1 MIKFGKWIAKHK
13 VIIVIIS
20 MLLLIPSF
28 LGMAAT
34 RVNYDILSYLPES
47 LETVEGQDIMVDEF
61 GMGAFSMVVVEDM
74 ELKDVAALKEKF
86 QNVEHVKDVL
96 WYDSVADL
104 SIPVSMIPEKF
115 KDGFFNDDATMM
127 IALFDNTT
135 SSDAAMEAVSDMRK
149 IANEQCFISGMSGV
163 VTDIKNLALEEMPI
177 YVVIAACL
185 SLLVLL
191 LAMDS
196 LVIPVLFLLSVGLA
210 VVYNLGTN
218 IFFGEVCYITK
229 SLTAVLQLG
238 VTMDYSIFLL
248 NSFEAYKKKYDSKD
262 RAMAHAIADTFK
274 SVAGSSVTTIAGFLA
289 LCVMT
294 FALGRDMG
302 IVMAKGVVIG
312 VICCITTLPAMI
324 LVFDGVIEKTK
335 HKPLVKS
342 LDKAS
347 GFITKHY
354 KVWLLVFLVMLYPA
368 VYGNNHTQIYYN
380 IDKSLPATLDSNV
393 SNEKLKEDFD
403 MSTVHMILLKNGL
416 DSKEK
421 TQMLDQIDKVDGV
434 KWSLGM
440 NSLIGPTFPESMIPS
455 NIKKMLQSDNYE
467 VQFICS
473 EYSSATDECNA
484 QLDAIQKIVKKY
496 SPESMVIGE
505 APLMKDLQDTTNVD
519 LQRVN
524 ILSMAAIFLII
535 LFVFKSIS
543 LPFILL
549 FVIEFAIFVNMAIPY
564 YQGVTLP
571 FVASI
576 VIGAIQLGATVDYAI
591 LMTSRYQ
598 KERRKG
604 FGKKEAVMNAHKA
617 CALSIMTSGFSFFA
631 ATFGVAWYSKVD
643 MIGAICTLLSRGALI
658 SMACVIFILPAM
670 FIIFDKVICKTSI
683 DFLGEK
689 ANQLV
694 QDEAGA
700 PGTGQAAFP
709 GNSSERAAGLLGLL
723 GDRRKARKPVSHRKR
738 CVLCVHA
745 GHGRS
750 LGAICAANHG
760 KTWR

>member
-312 VICCITTLPAMI
+312 VLCCVTLLPA
-324 LVFDGVIEKTK
+324 LVLTFDGAIEKTTHRK
-335 HKPLVKS
+335 LIPS

-347 GFITKHY
+347 EFITKHY
-354 KVWLLVFLVMLYPA
+354 KIWLIIFLVMLFPA
-368 VYGNNHTQIYYN
+368 IYGNNHLKNYYN
-380 IDKSLPATLDSNV
+380 IDKSLPETLDSNV
-393 SNEKLKEDFD
+393 ANAKLQETFN
-403 MSTVHMILLKNGL
+403 MNNVHMALLKKGMT
-416 DSKEK
+416 SKEK
-421 TQMLDQIDKVDGV
+421 TEMLNQIKDVDGV
-434 KWSLGM
+434 KWALGM
-440 NSLIGPTFPESMIPS
+440 DSFVGAAFPDTMIPS
-455 NIKKMLQSDNYE
+455 DLKKMLESDEYE
-467 VQFICS
+467 MEFICS
-473 EYSSATDECNA
+473 EYKTATDEVNN
-484 QLDAIQKIVKKY
+484 QIDEIQKIVKGY

-505 APLMKDLQDTTNVD
+505 APLTKDLQDVTDVD
-519 LQRVN
+519 LKTVN
-524 ILSMAAIFLII
+524 TISILAIFII
-535 LFVFKSIS
+535 IMVVFKSIS
-543 LPFILL
+543 LPFILVA
-549 FVIEFAIFVNMAIPY
+549 VIEFAIFVNMSVPF
-564 YQGVTLP
+564 YQGKEVV

-576 VIGAIQLGATVDYAI
+576 VIGCIQLGATVDYAI

-598 KERRKG
+598 KERGLGKS
-604 FGKKEAVMNAHKA
+604 KKEAVSIAHKTSMK
-617 CALSIMTSGFSFFA
+617 SIIISGCSFFA
-631 ATFGVAWYSKVD
+631 ATFGVGLYTQVD
-643 MIGAICTLLSRGALI
+643 MIGSITNLLSRGAVI
-658 SMACVIFILPAM
+658 STLVVLLVLPAM
-670 FIIFDKVICKTSI
+670 FMIFDPLICRTSI
-683 DFLGEK
+683 GFAKKKGVDEK
-689 ANQLV
+689 
-694 QDEAGA
+694 
-700 PGTGQAAFP
+700 
-709 GNSSERAAGLLGLL
+709 
-723 GDRRKARKPVSHRKR
+723 KPQK
-738 CVLCVHA
+738 
-745 GHGRS
+745 
-750 LGAICAANHG
+750 
-760 KTWR
+760 

>member
-115 KDGFFNDDATMM
+115 KDGFFNGDATMM

-218 IFFGEVCYITK
+218 IFFGGVCYITK

-248 NSFEAYKKKYDSKD
+248 NSFENYKKKYDSKD

-393 SNEKLKEDFD
+393 S
-403 MSTVHMILLKNGL
+403 
-416 DSKEK
+416 
-421 TQMLDQIDKVDGV
+421 MLDQIDKVDGV

-467 VQFICS
+467 VQFVCS

-591 LMTSRYQ
+591 LMTSNYQ
-598 KERRKG
+598 KQRHL
-604 FGKKEAVMNAHKA
+604 GKTKKDSISIAHKFSMK
-617 CALSIMTSGFSFFA
+617 SIIVSGCSFFA
-631 ATFGVAWYSKVD
+631 ATFGVALYSRVD
-643 MIGAICTLLSRGALI
+643 MIGAICTLLARGAVI
-658 SMACVIFILPAM
+658 STIVVLLVLPAM
-670 FIIFDKVICKTSI
+670 FMVFDPIIVHTSKGFLPDKK
-683 DFLGEK
+683 
-689 ANQLV
+689 
-694 QDEAGA
+694 
-700 PGTGQAAFP
+700 
-709 GNSSERAAGLLGLL
+709 
-723 GDRRKARKPVSHRKR
+723 
-738 CVLCVHA
+738 
-745 GHGRS
+745 
-750 LGAICAANHG
+750 
-760 KTWR
+760 